1 MTKIQN
7 SQIHRNISLNGSVC
21 FGNWFFGFGNN
32 LEFGYW
38 DLDFSTVTG
47 KKSLL
52 AESAGA
58 DFDVTMVQP
67 IPLAVVW

>member
-1 MTKIQN
+1 
-7 SQIHRNISLNGSVC
+7 
-21 FGNWFFGFGNN
+21 